1 MKNKK
6 LIVALMLVAVMVCAF
21 VFAACDNNTNDDT
34 HQCQHKCEQ
43 CGKCTSDCTDEA
55 CKDKCPG
62 HGTAKA
68 PVISVVPAQITINAG
83 EEIDLMMG
91 VSATDEVDGMVNV
104 TITDDND
111 FDNNTVGTY
120 TITYSAKNSNNVTAT
135 ATRTIVVNKALSAL
149 ALEVKVNKL
158 GETKWQ
164 GTKINFANELYK
176 ELNVDTTLEKQSG
189 VFHNGSDK
197 AITLNIEGGYGC
209 SAIITANGVVI
220 EGRDG
225 ANNKLVNQANP
236 TRAGSNV
243 KVLTVDGEEVPV
255 ASAFAKVMTIPAGG
269 YAIVIQANYAGTTAD
284 TDGRG
289 FINYNVIGEYGNVVR
304 LLWVDDNEV
313 ITPYVNQAPAVSGN
327 TKLLVQLRQEGF
339 ELETEIVKGITAR
352 DDKGTF
358 EVSDDVNIETIT
370 VVNNGGFDINK
381 EGTYTVKLS
390 VTDGTNT
397 TEFTREVEVKADGFD
412 KVAVG
417 EKEYLVLTDNIAIDQ
432 ELTAVGKYSFIVYT
446 AAFNKEIGYNNGY
459 GIAFVVNKYGKLVR
473 IYDGANGKYY
483 DESNA
488 GGIQDATKCTPAGY
502 ITEAMA
508 SRKDGEIVIIAPNS
522 TANNAEGGS
531 RKFFGNAKIIGA
543 DVTFPGITF
552 EAQTYTFTVGEKTF
566 TVTEDKYAYNK
577 ELAAGEAAKMKMV
590 VFTKAFTGNV
600 VINGYGAAVVIDQ
613 YGTLVKVI
621 DGANGGLYDA
631 TGKTT
636 EKVNANT
643 YAKDAFAALADGE
656 ILVVFP
662 NDGTNGADSAR
673 AFALG
678 LRTDG
683 SIGKKVTLTGFNFAE
698 EPKNEVTVSVNG
710 KSYTVDTAKVAVNTT
725 TKTATDYAFY
735 IFTTAFTGSLNF
747 ANGYGAAFVMGAD
760 GKIARIYDGANAKY
774 YDADNTAGATGIITA
789 AGYLTA
795 ALDSLK
801 ANEWLLVAVNKG
813 GANEERAFL
822 LGNKTIGA
830 ELTVSG
836 ITVKAAETDFTSKV
850 AVNGNTFYNAA
861 VKVNSDIAAKDV
873 DFAVYTYGYNGVV
886 TKAGWSEVFVFD
898 ATGKIVKIYDGVNGK
913 YYDADNAAGVAAGDF
928 YTLAT
933 MTLDAF
939 NALKP
944 GETMIV
950 GFNGGKN
957 NNAGRAFLVANR
969 AFGKTV
975 AISGITLPA
984 AATAQVTYMTVTVGA
999 KTFYADAS
1007 KVAINAEYTGTP
1019 IFAIYDYGFTG
1030 TTYTGGFGVAL
1041 IVDKATGKVV
1051 KIYDGASAKY
1061 WDAENNGVGNVC
1073 TSAGYAKEA
1082 FDALE
1087 EGQYVIIAPNGG
1099 MSDNSARGL
1108 LYGSRNIGT
1117 DVSYVAPTT
1126 EAQG

>member
-21 VFAACDNNTNDDT
+21 VFAACDNTNGDT

-83 EEIDLMMG
+83 EEIDLMLG
-91 VSATDEVDGMVNV
+91 VSATDEVDGTVNV

-120 TITYSAKNSNNVTAT
+120 TITYSAKNSHNVTAT

-176 ELNVDTTLEKQSG
+176 ELTADTTLEKQSG

-209 SAIITANGVVI
+209 SAIITANGVVV

-225 ANNKLVNQANP
+225 ANGKLVNQANP

-243 KVLTVDGEEVPV
+243 KVLTVDGEEVSV
-255 ASAFAKVMTIPAGG
+255 SSAFAKVMTIPAGG

-289 FINYNVIGEYGNVVR
+289 FMNYNVIGEYGNVVR
-304 LLWVDDNEV
+304 LLWVDDNKV
-313 ITPYVNQAPAVSGN
+313 ITPYVDQAPAVSGN

-339 ELETEIVKGITAR
+339 DLETEIVKGITAR

-358 EVSDDVNIETIT
+358 DVSDDVNIEKIT

-390 VTDGTNT
+390 VTDGKNT
-397 TEFTREVEVKADGFD
+397 TEFTREVEVKADGFG

-417 EKEYLVLTDNIAIDQ
+417 EKEYLVLNDNIAIDQ
-432 ELTAVGKYSFIVYT
+432 DLTAVGKYSFIVYT
-446 AAFNKEIGYNNGY
+446 AAFNKEIALNNGH

-488 GGIQDATKCTPAGY
+488 GGIQDETKCTPAGY
-502 ITEAMA
+502 IAEAMA

-531 RKFFGNAKIIGA
+531 RKFFLNAKTIGA

-552 EAQTYTFTVGEKTF
+552 EAQAYTFTVGEKTF
-566 TVTEDKYAYNK
+566 TATEDKYAYNK

-600 VINGYGAAVVIDQ
+600 VINGFGAAVVIDQ

-636 EKVNANT
+636 EKVNTNT
-643 YAKDAFAALADGE
+643 YANDAFAALADGE

-662 NDGTNGADSAR
+662 NDGANAADSAR
-673 AFALG
+673 TFALG

-683 SIGKKVTLTGFNFAE
+683 SIGKKVTLTGFNFAD
-698 EPKNEVTVSVNG
+698 EPKDEVTVSVNG

-725 TKTATDYAFY
+725 TKTATDYSFY

-760 GKIARIYDGANAKY
+760 GKVARIYDGANAKY
-774 YDADNTAGATGIITA
+774 YDADNTEGITGKITA

-850 AVNGNTFYNAA
+850 VVNGNTFYNAT
-861 VKVNSDIAAKDV
+861 VKVNGDIAAKDV

-898 ATGKIVKIYDGVNGK
+898 ATGKIVKIYDGFNGK
-913 YYDADNAAGVAAGDF
+913 YYDADNAGGVAAGSF
-928 YTLAT
+928 YTQAT

-975 AISGITLPA
+975 TIGGATVPA
-984 AATAQVTYMTVTVGA
+984 AATAQVTYMTVTVGT

-1030 TTYTGGFGVAL
+1030 TTYTGSFGVAF
-1041 IVDKATGKVV
+1041 IVDKATDKVV

-1061 WDAENNGVGNVC
+1061 WDAENKGVGNIC
-1073 TSAGYAKEA
+1073 TAEGYAKEA

-1099 MSDNSARGL
+1099 TDGNTARGL
-1108 LYGSRNIGT
+1108 MYGNRNLGT

>member
-21 VFAACDNNTNDDT
+21 VFAACDNTNDNT

-83 EEIDLMMG
+83 EEIDLMLG
-91 VSATDEVDGMVNV
+91 VSATDEVDGTVNV

-120 TITYSAKNSNNVTAT
+120 TITYSAKNSHNVTAT

-176 ELNVDTTLEKQSG
+176 ELTADTTLEKQSG

-197 AITLNIEGGYGC
+197 AITLNVEGGYGC

-243 KVLTVDGEEVPV
+243 KVLTVDGEEVSV

-289 FINYNVIGEYGNVVR
+289 FMNYNVIGEYGNVVR

-313 ITPYVNQAPAVSGN
+313 ITPYVDQAPVVSGN

-339 ELETEIVKGITAR
+339 NLETEIVKGITAR

-358 EVSDDVNIETIT
+358 DVSDDVNIETIT

-397 TEFTREVEVKADGFD
+397 TEFTREVEVKADGFG

-417 EKEYLVLTDNIAIDQ
+417 EKEYLVLSDNIAIDQ
-432 ELTAVGKYSFIVYT
+432 DLTAVGKYSFIVYT

-483 DESNA
+483 DENNA

-502 ITEAMA
+502 INEAMA

-552 EAQTYTFTVGEKTF
+552 EAQTYTFTVGDKTF
-566 TVTEDKYAYNK
+566 TATEDKYAYNK
-577 ELAAGEAAKMKMV
+577 ELAAGEAAKMKMA

-636 EKVNANT
+636 EKVNTNT
-643 YAKDAFAALADGE
+643 YAMDAFAALADGE

-673 AFALG
+673 SFALG

-710 KSYTVDTAKVAVNTT
+710 KSFTVDTAKVAVNTT
-725 TKTATDYAFY
+725 TKTATDYSFY

-774 YDADNTAGATGIITA
+774 YDADNTAGIADKTIA

-801 ANEWLLVAVNKG
+801 ANEWLLVAVNNG

-836 ITVKAAETDFTSKV
+836 ITVKAAETDYTSKV
-850 AVNGNTFYNAA
+850 VVNGNTFYNAT
-861 VKVNSDIAAKDV
+861 VKVNADIAAKDV

-898 ATGKIVKIYDGVNGK
+898 ATGKIVKIYDGFNGK
-913 YYDADNAAGVAAGDF
+913 YYDADNAAGVAAGSF

-975 AISGITLPA
+975 AISGATVPA
-984 AATAQVTYMTVTVGA
+984 AATAQVSYMTVTVGA

-1030 TTYTGGFGVAL
+1030 TTYTGSHGVAF

-1061 WDAENNGVGNVC
+1061 WDAENKGVGNIC
-1073 TSAGYAKEA
+1073 TAEGYAKEA

-1087 EGQYVIIAPNGG
+1087 EGQYVIIAPYGG
-1099 MSDNSARGL
+1099 TDGNVARGL
-1108 LYGSRNIGT
+1108 LYGNRKLGT

>member
-21 VFAACDNNTNDDT
+21 VFAACDNTNDNT

-83 EEIDLMMG
+83 EEIDLMLG
-91 VSATDEVDGMVNV
+91 VSATDEVDGTVNV

-120 TITYSAKNSNNVTAT
+120 TITYSAKNSHNVTAT

-176 ELNVDTTLEKQSG
+176 ELTADTTLDKQSG

-209 SAIITANGVVI
+209 SAIITANGVVV

-225 ANNKLVNQANP
+225 ANNKLVNEANP

-243 KVLTVDGEEVPV
+243 KVLTVDGEEVSV

-304 LLWVDDNEV
+304 LLWVDDNKV
-313 ITPYVNQAPAVSGN
+313 ITPYVDQAPVVSGN

-339 ELETEIVKGITAR
+339 DLETEIVKGITAR

-358 EVSDDVNIETIT
+358 DVSDDVNIETIT

-397 TEFTREVEVKADGFD
+397 TEFTREVEVKADGFG

-417 EKEYLVLTDNIAIDQ
+417 EKEYLVLSDNIAIDLD
-432 ELTAVGKYSFIVYT
+432 LTAVGKYSFIVYT

-483 DESNA
+483 DENNA

-502 ITEAMA
+502 INEAMA

-552 EAQTYTFTVGEKTF
+552 EAQTYTFTVGDKTF
-566 TVTEDKYAYNK
+566 TATEDKYAYNK
-577 ELAAGEAAKMKMV
+577 ELAAGEAAKMKMA

-643 YAKDAFAALADGE
+643 YAKDAFATLADGE

-673 AFALG
+673 SFALG

-710 KSYTVDTAKVAVNTT
+710 KSFTVDTAKVAVNTT
-725 TKTATDYAFY
+725 TKTATDYSFY

-760 GKIARIYDGANAKY
+760 GKIVRIYDGANAKY
-774 YDADNTAGATGIITA
+774 YDADNTAGITGKITA

-801 ANEWLLVAVNKG
+801 ANEWLLVAVNNG

-836 ITVKAAETDFTSKV
+836 ITVKAAETDYTSKV
-850 AVNGNTFYNAA
+850 VVNGNTFYNAT
-861 VKVNSDIAAKDV
+861 VKVNADIAAKDV

-913 YYDADNAAGVAAGDF
+913 YYDADNAGGIAAGDF
-928 YTLAT
+928 YTQAT

-975 AISGITLPA
+975 TIGGATLPA

-1019 IFAIYDYGFTG
+1019 VFAIYDYGFTG
-1030 TTYTGGFGVAL
+1030 TTYTGGYGVAF

-1051 KIYDGASAKY
+1051 KIYDGASSKY
-1061 WDAENNGVGNVC
+1061 WDAENNGVGGIC
-1073 TSAGYAKEA
+1073 TAAGYAKEA

-1099 MSDNSARGL
+1099 TDGNAARGL
-1108 LYGSRNIGT
+1108 LYGNRKLGT

>member
-21 VFAACDNNTNDDT
+21 VFAACDNTNDNT

-83 EEIDLMMG
+83 EEIDLMLG
-91 VSATDEVDGMVNV
+91 VSATDEVDGTVNV

-120 TITYSAKNSNNVTAT
+120 TITYSAKNSHNVTAT

-164 GTKINFANELYK
+164 GTKINFANELYN
-176 ELNVDTTLEKQSG
+176 ELTADTTLDKQSG

-209 SAIITANGVVI
+209 SAIITANGVVV

-225 ANNKLVNQANP
+225 ANNKLVNEANP

-243 KVLTVDGEEVPV
+243 KVLTVDGEEVSV
-255 ASAFAKVMTIPAGG
+255 SSAFAKVMTIPAGG

-313 ITPYVNQAPAVSGN
+313 ITPYVDQAPAVSGN

-339 ELETEIVKGITAR
+339 DLETEIVKGITAR

-358 EVSDDVNIETIT
+358 DVSDDVNIETIT

-397 TEFTREVEVKADGFD
+397 TEFTREVEVKADGFG

-417 EKEYLVLTDNIAIDQ
+417 EKEYLVLNDNIAIDQ
-432 ELTAVGKYSFIVYT
+432 DLTAVGKYSFIVYT

-483 DESNA
+483 DENNA

-502 ITEAMA
+502 INEAMA

-522 TANNAEGGS
+522 TANNVEGGS

-552 EAQTYTFTVGEKTF
+552 EAQAYTFTVGDKTF
-566 TVTEDKYAYNK
+566 TATEDKYAYNK
-577 ELAAGEAAKMKMV
+577 ELAAGEAAKMKMA

-643 YAKDAFAALADGE
+643 YANDAFAALADGE

-673 AFALG
+673 SFALG

-710 KSYTVDTAKVAVNTT
+710 KSFTVDTAKVAVNTT
-725 TKTATDYAFY
+725 TKTATDYSFY

-747 ANGYGAAFVMGAD
+747 ANGYGEAFVMGAD
-760 GKIARIYDGANAKY
+760 GKIVRIYDGANAKY
-774 YDADNTAGATGIITA
+774 YDADNTAGVTGKITA

-801 ANEWLLVAVNKG
+801 ANEWLLVAVNNG

-836 ITVKAAETDFTSKV
+836 ITVKAAETDYTSKV
-850 AVNGNTFYNAA
+850 VVNGNTFYNAT
-861 VKVNSDIAAKDV
+861 VKVNGDIAAKDV

-913 YYDADNAAGVAAGDF
+913 YYDADNAGGIAAGDF
-928 YTLAT
+928 YTQAT

-957 NNAGRAFLVANR
+957 NNAGRAFLLANR

-975 AISGITLPA
+975 TISGATVPA
-984 AATAQVTYMTVTVGA
+984 AATAQVTYMTVTVGV

-1030 TTYTGGFGVAL
+1030 ATYTGGYGVAF

-1051 KIYDGASAKY
+1051 KIYDGASPKY
-1061 WDAENNGVGNVC
+1061 WDAENNGVGGIC
-1073 TSAGYAKEA
+1073 TAAGYAKEA

-1087 EGQYVIIAPNGG
+1087 EGQYVIIAPNRG

-1108 LYGSRNIGT
+1108 LYGNRNLGT

>member
-21 VFAACDNNTNDDT
+21 VFAACDNTNDDT

-83 EEIDLMMG
+83 EEIDLMLG
-91 VSATDEVDGMVNV
+91 VSATDEVDGTVNV

-176 ELNVDTTLEKQSG
+176 ELTADTTLDKQSG

-197 AITLNIEGGYGC
+197 AITLNIEGSHGC
-209 SAIITANGVVI
+209 SAILTTNGIVI

-243 KVLTVDGEEVPV
+243 KVLTVDGEEVSV
-255 ASAFAKVMTIPAGG
+255 TSAFAKAMTIPAGG
-269 YAIVIQANYAGTTAD
+269 YAVVVQTNYAGTTAD

-339 ELETEIVKGITAR
+339 DLETEIVKGITAR
-352 DDKGTF
+352 DDNGTF

-397 TEFTREVEVKADGFD
+397 TEFTREVEVKADGFG

-417 EKEYLVLTDNIAIDQ
+417 EKEYLVLSDNIAIDR

-473 IYDGANGKYY
+473 IYDGANNKYY

-488 GGIQDATKCTPAGY
+488 SGIQDATKCTPAGY

-522 TANNAEGGS
+522 TANNVDGGS
-531 RKFFGNAKIIGA
+531 RKFFLNAKIIGA
-543 DVTFPGITF
+543 DVTFPGVTF
-552 EAQTYTFTVGEKTF
+552 EAQAYTFTVGEKTF

-643 YAKDAFAALADGE
+643 YANDAFAALADGE

-662 NDGTNGADSAR
+662 NDGSNAADSAR
-673 AFALG
+673 TFALG

-710 KSYTVDTAKVAVNTT
+710 KSLAVDTAKVAVNTT
-725 TKTATDYAFY
+725 TKTATDYALY
-735 IFTTAFTGSLNF
+735 IFTTSFTGSLNF

-774 YDADNTAGATGIITA
+774 YDADNTAGITGKITA

-850 AVNGNTFYNAA
+850 VVNGNTFYNAA
-861 VKVNSDIAAKDV
+861 VKANSDIAAKDV

-928 YTLAT
+928 YTQAT

-1007 KVAINAEYTGTP
+1007 KVAINAEYTGAP

-1030 TTYTGGFGVAL
+1030 TTYTGGYGVAF
-1041 IVDKATGKVV
+1041 IVDKATGKIV

-1099 MSDNSARGL
+1099 MSNNSARGL
-1108 LYGSRNIGT
+1108 LYGNRNLGT

>member
-1 MKNKK
+1 
-6 LIVALMLVAVMVCAF
+6 ML
-21 VFAACDNNTNDDT
+21 
-34 HQCQHKCEQ
+34 
-43 CGKCTSDCTDEA
+43 
-55 CKDKCPG
+55 
-62 HGTAKA
+62 
-68 PVISVVPAQITINAG
+68 
-83 EEIDLMMG
+83 G
-91 VSATDEVDGMVNV
+91 VSATDEVDGTVNV

-120 TITYSAKNSNNVTAT
+120 TITYSAKNSHNVTAT

-176 ELNVDTTLEKQSG
+176 ELTADTTLDKQSG

-209 SAIITANGVVI
+209 SAIITANGVVV

-225 ANNKLVNQANP
+225 ANNKLVNEANP

-243 KVLTVDGEEVPV
+243 KMLTVDGEEVSV
-255 ASAFAKVMTIPAGG
+255 SSAFAKVMTIPAGG

-304 LLWVDDNEV
+304 LLWVDDNKV
-313 ITPYVNQAPAVSGN
+313 ITPYVDQAPVVSGN

-339 ELETEIVKGITAR
+339 DLETEIVKGITAR

-358 EVSDDVNIETIT
+358 DVSDDVNIETIT

-397 TEFTREVEVKADGFD
+397 TEFTREVEVKADGFG

-417 EKEYLVLTDNIAIDQ
+417 EKEYLVLNDNIAIDQ
-432 ELTAVGKYSFIVYT
+432 DLTAVGKYSFIVYT

-483 DESNA
+483 DENNA

-502 ITEAMA
+502 INEAMA

-552 EAQTYTFTVGEKTF
+552 EAQAYTFTVGDKTF
-566 TVTEDKYAYNK
+566 TATEDKYAYNK

-636 EKVNANT
+636 EKVNTNT

-673 AFALG
+673 SFALG

-710 KSYTVDTAKVAVNTT
+710 KSFTVDTAKVAVNTT
-725 TKTATDYAFY
+725 TKTATDYSFY

-760 GKIARIYDGANAKY
+760 GKIVRIYDGANAKY
-774 YDADNTAGATGIITA
+774 YDADNTAGIADKTIA

-801 ANEWLLVAVNKG
+801 ANEWLLVAVNNG

-836 ITVKAAETDFTSKV
+836 ITVKAAETDYTSKV
-850 AVNGNTFYNAA
+850 VVNGNTFYNAT
-861 VKVNSDIAAKDV
+861 VKVNADIAAKDV

-913 YYDADNAAGVAAGDF
+913 YYDADNAGGVAAGAF
-928 YTLAT
+928 YTQAT

-950 GFNGGKN
+950 GFSGGKN

-975 AISGITLPA
+975 TISGATVPA
-984 AATAQVTYMTVTVGA
+984 AATAQVTYMTVTVGV
-999 KTFYADAS
+999 KTFYADTS

-1019 IFAIYDYGFTG
+1019 VFAIYDYGFTG
-1030 TTYTGGFGVAL
+1030 TIYTGGYGVAF

-1051 KIYDGASAKY
+1051 KIYDGFSAKY
-1061 WDAENNGVGNVC
+1061 WDAENNGVGNIC
-1073 TSAGYAKEA
+1073 TAAGYAKEA

-1099 MSDNSARGL
+1099 TSDNNARGL
-1108 LYGSRNIGT
+1108 LYGNRKLGT

>member
-21 VFAACDNNTNDDT
+21 VFAACDNT

-91 VSATDEVDGMVNV
+91 VSATDEVDGTVNV

-120 TITYSAKNSNNVTAT
+120 TITYSAKNSRNVTAT
-135 ATRTIVVNKALSAL
+135 ATRTIIVNKALSAL

-158 GETKWQ
+158 GESKWQ

-176 ELNVDTTLEKQSG
+176 ELTADTTLEKQSG

-243 KVLTVDGEEVPV
+243 KVLTVDGEEVSV
-255 ASAFAKVMTIPAGG
+255 SSAFAKVMTIPAGG

-289 FINYNVIGEYGNVVR
+289 FMNYNVIGEYGNVVR

-313 ITPYVNQAPAVSGN
+313 ITPYVDQAPAVSGN

-339 ELETEIVKGITAR
+339 DLETEIVKGITAR

-358 EVSDDVNIETIT
+358 DVSDDVNIETIT

-397 TEFTREVEVKADGFD
+397 TEFTREVEVKADGFG

-417 EKEYLVLTDNIAIDQ
+417 EKEYLVLSDNIAIDQ
-432 ELTAVGKYSFIVYT
+432 DLTGIGKYSFIVYT
-446 AAFNKEIGYNNGY
+446 AAFNKEIALNNGY

-473 IYDGANGKYY
+473 IYDGANNKYY
-483 DESNA
+483 DESNVD
-488 GGIQDATKCTPAGY
+488 GIKDATKCTPAGY

-552 EAQTYTFTVGEKTF
+552 EAQAYTFTVGEKTF
-566 TVTEDKYAYNK
+566 TATEDKYAYNK

-600 VINGYGAAVVIDQ
+600 VINGYGAAVIIDQ

-621 DGANGGLYDA
+621 DGANAGVYDA

-636 EKVNANT
+636 EKVNTTT
-643 YAKDAFAALADGE
+643 YAKDAFAALADG
-656 ILVVFP
+656 
-662 NDGTNGADSAR
+662 
-673 AFALG
+673 
-678 LRTDG
+678 
-683 SIGKKVTLTGFNFAE
+683 
-698 EPKNEVTVSVNG
+698 
-710 KSYTVDTAKVAVNTT
+710 
-725 TKTATDYAFY
+725 
-735 IFTTAFTGSLNF
+735 
-747 ANGYGAAFVMGAD
+747 
-760 GKIARIYDGANAKY
+760 
-774 YDADNTAGATGIITA
+774 
-789 AGYLTA
+789 
-795 ALDSLK
+795 
-801 ANEWLLVAVNKG
+801 
-813 GANEERAFL
+813 
-822 LGNKTIGA
+822 
-830 ELTVSG
+830 
-836 ITVKAAETDFTSKV
+836 
-850 AVNGNTFYNAA
+850 
-861 VKVNSDIAAKDV
+861 
-873 DFAVYTYGYNGVV
+873 
-886 TKAGWSEVFVFD
+886 
-898 ATGKIVKIYDGVNGK
+898 
-913 YYDADNAAGVAAGDF
+913 
-928 YTLAT
+928 
-933 MTLDAF
+933 
-939 NALKP
+939 
-944 GETMIV
+944 
-950 GFNGGKN
+950 
-957 NNAGRAFLVANR
+957 
-969 AFGKTV
+969 
-975 AISGITLPA
+975 
-984 AATAQVTYMTVTVGA
+984 
-999 KTFYADAS
+999 
-1007 KVAINAEYTGTP
+1007 
-1019 IFAIYDYGFTG
+1019 
-1030 TTYTGGFGVAL
+1030 
-1041 IVDKATGKVV
+1041 
-1051 KIYDGASAKY
+1051 
-1061 WDAENNGVGNVC
+1061 
-1073 TSAGYAKEA
+1073 
-1082 FDALE
+1082 
-1087 EGQYVIIAPNGG
+1087 
-1099 MSDNSARGL
+1099 
-1108 LYGSRNIGT
+1108 
-1117 DVSYVAPTT
+1117 
-1126 EAQG
+1126 

>member
-21 VFAACDNNTNDDT
+21 VFAACDNTNDNT

-83 EEIDLMMG
+83 EEIDLMLG
-91 VSATDEVDGMVNV
+91 VSATDEVDGTVNV

-120 TITYSAKNSNNVTAT
+120 TITYSAKNSHNVTAT

-176 ELNVDTTLEKQSG
+176 ELNADTTLDKQSG

-209 SAIITANGVVI
+209 SAIITANGVVV

-225 ANNKLVNQANP
+225 ANNKLVNEANP

-243 KVLTVDGEEVPV
+243 KVLTVDGEEVSV

-304 LLWVDDNEV
+304 LLWVDDNKV
-313 ITPYVNQAPAVSGN
+313 ITPYVDQAPVVSGN

-339 ELETEIVKGITAR
+339 DLETEIVKGITAR

-358 EVSDDVNIETIT
+358 DVSDDVNIETIT

-397 TEFTREVEVKADGFD
+397 TEFTREVEVKADGFG

-417 EKEYLVLTDNIAIDQ
+417 EKEYLVLSDNIAIDLD
-432 ELTAVGKYSFIVYT
+432 LTAVGKYSFIVYT

-483 DESNA
+483 DENNA

-502 ITEAMA
+502 INEAMA

-522 TANNAEGGS
+522 TANNVEGGS
-531 RKFFGNAKIIGA
+531 RQFFGNAKIIGA

-552 EAQTYTFTVGEKTF
+552 EAQAYTFTVGDKTF
-566 TVTEDKYAYNK
+566 TATEDKYAYNK
-577 ELAAGEAAKMKMV
+577 ELAAGEAAKMKMA

-621 DGANGGLYDA
+621 DGANG
-631 TGKTT
+631 
-636 EKVNANT
+636 
-643 YAKDAFAALADGE
+643 
-656 ILVVFP
+656 
-662 NDGTNGADSAR
+662 ADSAR
-673 AFALG
+673 SFALG

-710 KSYTVDTAKVAVNTT
+710 KSFTVDTAKVAVNTT
-725 TKTATDYAFY
+725 TKTATDYSFY

-774 YDADNTAGATGIITA
+774 YDADNTAGITGKITA

-801 ANEWLLVAVNKG
+801 ANEWLLVAVNNG

-836 ITVKAAETDFTSKV
+836 ITVKAAETDYTSKV
-850 AVNGNTFYNAA
+850 VVNGNTFYNAT
-861 VKVNSDIAAKDV
+861 VKVNGDIAAKDV

-898 ATGKIVKIYDGVNGK
+898 ATGKIVKIYDGFSGK
-913 YYDADNAAGVAAGDF
+913 YFDADNAGGIAAGDF

-957 NNAGRAFLVANR
+957 NNAGRAFLLANR

-975 AISGITLPA
+975 TISGATVPA

-1007 KVAINAEYTGTP
+1007 KVAINAEYTGAP
-1019 IFAIYDYGFTG
+1019 VFAIYDYGFTG
-1030 TTYTGGFGVAL
+1030 TTYKGGHGVAF

-1051 KIYDGASAKY
+1051 KIYDGISAKY
-1061 WDAENNGVGNVC
+1061 WDAENNGVGNIC
-1073 TSAGYAKEA
+1073 TAAGYAKEA

-1087 EGQYVIIAPNGG
+1087 EGQYVIIAPYGG
-1099 MSDNSARGL
+1099 TSDNNARGL
-1108 LYGSRNIGT
+1108 LYGNRKLGT
-1117 DVSYVAPTT
+1117 DVSYVTPTT

>member
-21 VFAACDNNTNDDT
+21 VFAACDNTNDNT

-83 EEIDLMMG
+83 EEIDLMLG
-91 VSATDEVDGMVNV
+91 VSATDEVDGTVNV

-120 TITYSAKNSNNVTAT
+120 TITYSAKNSHNVTAT

-176 ELNVDTTLEKQSG
+176 ELTAGTTLEKQSG

-209 SAIITANGVVI
+209 SAIITANGVVV

-225 ANNKLVNQANP
+225 ANNKLVNEANP

-243 KVLTVDGEEVPV
+243 KVLTVDGEEVSV

-304 LLWVDDNEV
+304 LLWVDDNKV
-313 ITPYVNQAPAVSGN
+313 ITPYVDQAPVVSGN

-339 ELETEIVKGITAR
+339 NLETEIVKGITAR

-358 EVSDDVNIETIT
+358 DVSDDVNIETIT

-397 TEFTREVEVKADGFD
+397 TEFTREVEVKADGFG

-417 EKEYLVLTDNIAIDQ
+417 EKEYLVLSDNIAIDQ
-432 ELTAVGKYSFIVYT
+432 DLTAVGKYSFIVYT
-446 AAFNKEIGYNNGY
+446 AAFNKEIGYKNGY

-488 GGIQDATKCTPAGY
+488 GGIQDATKCTPEGY

-508 SRKDGEIVIIAPNS
+508 SRKDGETVIIAPNT
-522 TANNAEGGS
+522 TANKAEGGS
-531 RKFFGNAKIIGA
+531 RQFFGNAKIIGA

-552 EAQTYTFTVGEKTF
+552 EAQAYTFTVGDKTF
-566 TVTEDKYAYNK
+566 TATEDKYAYNK
-577 ELAAGEAAKMKMV
+577 ELAAGEAAKMKMA

-621 DGANGGLYDA
+621 DGANAGVYDA

-636 EKVNANT
+636 EKVNTTT

-673 AFALG
+673 VFALG

-710 KSYTVDTAKVAVNTT
+710 KSFTVDTAKVAVNTT

-747 ANGYGAAFVMGAD
+747 TNGHGAAFVMGAD

-774 YDADNTAGATGIITA
+774 YDADNTAGIADKTIA

-836 ITVKAAETDFTSKV
+836 ITVKAAETDYTSKV
-850 AVNGNTFYNAA
+850 VVNGNTFYNAT
-861 VKVNSDIAAKDV
+861 VKVNADIAAKDV

-913 YYDADNAAGVAAGDF
+913 YYDADNAGGIAAGAF
-928 YTLAT
+928 YTQAT

-975 AISGITLPA
+975 TISGATVPA

-999 KTFYADAS
+999 KTFYADES

-1019 IFAIYDYGFTG
+1019 VFAIYDYGFTG
-1030 TTYTGGFGVAL
+1030 TTYTGGHGVAF

-1051 KIYDGASAKY
+1051 KIYDGVSAKY
-1061 WDAENNGVGNVC
+1061 WDAENNGVGNIC
-1073 TSAGYAKEA
+1073 TAAGYAKEA

-1099 MSDNSARGL
+1099 TDGNVARGL
-1108 LYGSRNIGT
+1108 LYGNRKLGT